1 MLTNKQSA
9 MLAEIR
15 ERVSRNDEGTF
26 TDDCLDRRTFNALIR
41 KGYIEC
47 VHTDHFRTNE
57 MRPDGRGYMSVWHVS
72 SLFKLARGVDPD

>member
-1 MLTNKQSA
+1 MLTDKQER

-15 ERVSRNDEGTF
+15 ERVSRSENGTF
-26 TDDCLDRRTFNALIR
+26 TADCLDGRTFNALIR

-47 VHTDHFRTNE
+47 VHTDRFRTNE

-72 SLFKLARGVDPD
+72 SLFKLTE